1 MTSPEKLGAS
11 HLVQSKHDIL
21 MNQERAMS
29 QFMQSLINTRGGANQ
44 DPVDCIREDSEEFD
58 DSRQESALAKHA
70 G

>member
-1 MTSPEKLGAS
+1 
-11 HLVQSKHDIL
+11 

-29 QFMQSLINTRGGANQ
+29 HFMQSLINTRGGANQ